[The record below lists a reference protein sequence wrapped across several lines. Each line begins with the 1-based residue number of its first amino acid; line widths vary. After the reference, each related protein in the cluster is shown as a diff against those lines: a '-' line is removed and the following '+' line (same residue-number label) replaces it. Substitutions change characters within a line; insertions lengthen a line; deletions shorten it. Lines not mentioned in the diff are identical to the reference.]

1 MQHQFKGHD
10 GLIEVLLEKQG
21 DHWLFNGHS
30 ARVKDSRTLSL
41 DLSDGTTGQATVVKV
56 KDAWWVHFQGHTF
69 CLERI
74 EPGTSDGGD
83 EGGLT
88 APMPG
93 KVLEV
98 LVQTGDVVVAGQALM
113 ILEAMKMEHRIVA
126 ATDGTISA
134 VHFAAGDQVQQG
146 SALLELVE

>member
-1 MQHQFKGHD
+1 MQHQFKGSEGAID
-10 GLIEVLLEKQG
+10 VVLEKNEA
-21 DHWLFNGHS
+21 HWVYSGHS
-30 ARVKDSRTLSL
+30 ASLLDSGKLQL
-41 DLSDGTTGQATVVKV
+41 LLSDGTIGQATIVKV
-56 KDAWWVHFQGHTF
+56 GDAWWVHFRGYTF

-74 EPGTSDGGD
+74 EPGASAGGD

-98 LVQTGDVVVAGQALM
+98 LVRVGDNVVAGQSLM
-113 ILEAMKMEHRIVA
+113 VLEAMKMEHKIVA
-126 ATDGTISA
+126 AIDGTVSA
-134 VHFAAGDQVQQG
+134 VNFSAGDQVEQG